1 MKSIKEIY
9 RFFHI
14 NNDDETMVDRVED
27 DSRNI
32 TKGDLF
38 IAIEKGN
45 DYIEEAISKGA
56 KAILSDKLIS
66 DLNNRL
72 LEFVLWFYDYPQKD
86 LTLIGVTGTNGKTS
100 TAYFLYQLLPKAF
113 LVSNV
118 YNNNKN
124 IGYSINTTPTP
135 VRLGNLIKKAQEQKR
150 RFFIMELSSIGMKEK
165 RLEGLLFQ
173 TIILTNITSDHLDYH
188 HSLEDYQMTKIS
200 FINNQVAKKFIY
212 ASNNIVAKIN
222 KPFVFVNP
230 LTINN
235 NNLVYQKGKNHYLI
249 KNMPLYNAS
258 NLSLALAVA
267 SYYNVS
273 FSNIKRVLKKI
284 KRPLGRSQ
292 LIKQNP
298 RIIIDYAHTAS
309 ALETILKEEYDKKKG
324 KIFVLFGSGGDR
336 DKTKRPLYGDI
347 VYKYADYALVSN
359 DNPRYEDPLSIVHD
373 IISHHPSFFHIE
385 LDRKIAIKR
394 IMMLINK
401 NDTFLLIGKGHEDYQ
416 LIKDYKIYLNDCEE
430 VQKWLK
436 VRKY

>member
-1 MKSIKEIY
+1 MKTIKEIY
-9 RFFHI
+9 HFFHI
-14 NNDDETMVDRVED
+14 DIEDETIIDRVED

-32 TKGDLF
+32 QKGDLF

-45 DYIEEAISKGA
+45 DYIEEATSKGA
-56 KAILSDKLIS
+56 KVILSDKLIT
-66 DLNNRL
+66 DLKKHL

-118 YNNNKN
+118 YKNKN

-150 RFFIMELSSIGMKEK
+150 RFFIMELSSIGIKEK
-165 RLEGLLFQ
+165 RVEGLLFQ

-188 HSLEDYQMTKIS
+188 HSLENYQMTKIS

-212 ASNNIVAKIN
+212 ASNDIVTKIN
-222 KPFVFVNP
+222 KPFIFVNP

-235 NNLVYQKGKNHYLI
+235 NYLVYQKGKKHFLI
-249 KNMPLYNAS
+249 KNVPLYNAS
-258 NLSLALAVA
+258 NLSLALEVA
-267 SYYNVS
+267 FYYNIS
-273 FSNIKRVLKKI
+273 FFHIKRVLKKI

-292 LIKQNP
+292 LIIQKP
-298 RIIIDYAHTAS
+298 RIIIDYAHTTS
-309 ALETILKEEYDKKKG
+309 AIEALLKEEYDKKKG
-324 KIFVLFGSGGDR
+324 KLYVLFGSGGDR

-359 DNPRYEDPLSIVHD
+359 DNPRYEDPLAIVHD
-373 IISHHPSFFHIE
+373 IIGNHPSFFHVE

-416 LIKDYKIYLNDCEE
+416 LIKDYKIYLNDYEE